1 MEYYTNDHHGL
12 LKELLCLDH
21 CTNQES
27 YPNTYINIPST
38 NDCFQNLSSYADELS
53 PPDFTVDSSTF
64 SLHPQ
69 TLPYHFTYGLQN
81 TDTGAPCE
89 PQPVSETPIFNI
101 GLFCPEKKKKKKLNG
116 QPSKNLMAERRRRK
130 RLNDRL
136 SMLRS
141 IVPKIS
147 KMDRTSILGDAIDYM
162 RELLERINKLREETH
177 LGENQLSVMSI
188 FKDAKPNDCSPKF
201 EVERGNLDTR
211 IGIRCETKPGLL
223 LSMVTTLEALGLEI
237 HHCAISCYN
246 DFALQASCSE
256 DLKKKMANLDP
267 EEIKHSLL
275 RNAGYGGK
283 CV

>member
-1 MEYYTNDHHGL
+1 MEYYTNDQHGL
-12 LKELLCLDH
+12 LEELLCLESLDH
-21 CTNQES
+21 CTNQQS
-27 YPNTYINIPST
+27 YINIPT
-38 NDCFQNLSSYADELS
+38 TDDCFQNLSSYAPFGAELS

-64 SLHPQ
+64 NLLPQ
-69 TLPYHFTYGLQN
+69 TLPYDFTNALQN
-81 TDTGAPCE
+81 ADT
-89 PQPVSETPIFNI
+89 VPIFNI
-101 GLFCPEKKKKKKLNG
+101 GQFCPPAAAEIKTKLNG

-188 FKDAKPNDCSPKF
+188 FKDAKPANDCSPKF

-211 IGIRCETKPGLL
+211 IGIGCETKPGLL

-256 DLKKKMANLDP
+256 TIANLDP

-275 RNAGYGGK
+275 RNAGYGGE